1 MTMPMLSEVRVLIAD
16 ANPAIASGLRLM
28 LEQWGVGGCEA
39 VSTRTELA
47 AALSEA
53 TPDVVLFNID
63 LVSDLNEIESLLR
76 RHPIGAIGL
85 AAHFLTSDWLMQ
97 DKVPILEMPFGLD
110 KLRSAVLSAARGTG
124 KGIAPT
130 GGGEVR
136 QPATASQ
143 R

>member
-1 MTMPMLSEVRVLIAD
+1 MLSEVRVLIAE
-16 ANPAIASGLRLM
+16 ANPVLASGLRLM
-28 LEQWGVGGCEA
+28 LEQWDVGGCET
-39 VSTRTELA
+39 VSTHAELA

-63 LVSDLNEIESLLR
+63 LVSGVDEIEALLR
-76 RHPIGAIGL
+76 RHPVGAIGV
-85 AAHFLTSDWLMQ
+85 AAHFLTSDWAMQ
-97 DKVPILEMPFGLD
+97 DKAPILEMPFGLD
-110 KLRSAVLSAARGTG
+110 KLLSAILSAAGKTG

-136 QPATASQ
+136 RPATASQ